1 MSPEWTAAYTKVDIL
16 VFMQSARVTNT
27 TVQAKA
33 AVAKLSLQDKVNLAT
48 GVGWQNGML

>member
-16 VFMQSARVTNT
+16 IFILSAHVINT
-27 TVQAKA
+27 TTQAKA